1 MDTLPQQPG
10 SLRAPQQAL
19 GVAQD
24 REDTGLDFFFSFFRF
39 HSFIHFI
46 FAFFL
51 ISLSFFDSSWDC
63 GVAFSRSLYLYPSIP
78 YLLCL
83 SIALFSRL
91 LKLLNYICLHLH
103 PSIFSSVVLRLRL
116 LRSIQ
121 VLASRQCLSF
131 SRVLRLLSV
140 LSRIRASTPYI
151 YICICLC
158 GYLCI
163 TFGFRLSRC
172 LLLILFLRLFPSLSH
187 VFTTFLYISL
197 SCTLVTTKG
206 LLINQRTDG
215 LAS

>member
-1 MDTLPQQPG
+1 LI
-10 SLRAPQQAL
+10 
-19 GVAQD
+19 
-24 REDTGLDFFFSFFRF
+24 FSFLSFVF

-51 ISLSFFDSSWDC
+51 ISLSFFGSSWDC

-83 SIALFSRL
+83 SIALFSRS
-91 LKLLNYICLHLH
+91 LKLLNYMSSFTLRF
-103 PSIFSSVVLRLRL
+103 FSSVVLRLRL

-121 VLASRQCLSF
+121 VLASRRCLSF
-131 SRVLRLLSV
+131 SRVLRLLPV

-172 LLLILFLRLFPSLSH
+172 LLLISFLRLFPSFSH
-187 VFTTFLYISL
+187 VFTTFLYIRLRPVLWSPP
-197 SCTLVTTKG
+197 K
-206 LLINQRTDG
+206 
-215 LAS
+215 AS